1 MRVRFNN
8 ATLFLSAFVT
18 LALSGCLVGPKY
30 HAPQMPAPPAW
41 GSEPADAATKTYGG
55 AVDSTWW
62 NSFHDA
68 ELTSLVTRL
77 AKENLDLKAA
87 AERVEQARDARQI
100 ARAAGLPSL
109 NANASY
115 TRVRQSPNA
124 FLSLVTP
131 APGAPLD
138 YNFFADNL
146 SSSWDLDLF
155 GRVRRSVEAAEANT
169 QAAIEARHGIALAAI
184 SEVAQD
190 YMQLRGV
197 QAREAI
203 IEANLK
209 LAEENLRLVKDRF
222 DNGVSTTLEVAD
234 AEAQRASIA
243 ALIPPVEAYKAGL
256 INAIG
261 LLLAQPPRV
270 LEKEL
275 EGTAPQPPTP
285 LSVPVGLPGD
295 LICRRPDVREAEAV
309 LHVATAETGVAV
321 ASFYP
326 DVSLSGHFGTEG
338 LRRGFP
344 SNAWVWPS
352 RAFEI
357 GPAISVP
364 IFEGGRLK
372 GTLRLRQSQQRE
384 AVLSFQKIVL
394 NSWREA
400 DDSLT
405 DLAQAQRARTEIVTA
420 VQQNQLALGAARQGY
435 TEGAIDFLNV
445 ISVQAALLQSQS
457 QLVNVD
463 TEINTRLVG
472 LYRSLGGGWEIA
484 N

>member
-1 MRVRFNN
+1 MRVFFNT
-8 ATLFLSAFVT
+8 ASLFLGTT
-18 LALSGCLVGPKY
+18 LALSGCVVGPKY
-30 HAPQMPAPPAW
+30 QAPNVPAPPAW

-55 AVDSTWW
+55 AIDSAWW
-62 NSFHDA
+62 NSFRDA
-68 ELTSLVTRL
+68 ELTALITGL
-77 AKENLDLKAA
+77 AQENLDLRSA

-109 NANASY
+109 DANASY
-115 TRVRQSPNA
+115 TRVRESANGTLLLFQ
-124 FLSLVTP
+124 P

-138 YNFFADNL
+138 YNFFADNV
-146 SSSWDLDLF
+146 SASWDLDLF
-155 GRVRRSVEAAEANT
+155 GHVRRSVEAAEANT

-203 IEANLK
+203 LQDNLK
-209 LAEENLRLVKDRF
+209 LAQANLRLVKDRF
-222 DNGVSTTLEVAD
+222 DNGVSTTLDVAN
-234 AEAQRASIA
+234 AQAQQASIA

-261 LLLAQPPRV
+261 VLLAQPPRV

-275 EGTAPQPPTP
+275 AGTAPQPPTP
-285 LSVPVGLPGD
+285 LTIPVGLPGD
-295 LICRRPDVREAEAV
+295 LIRRRPDVREAEAV
-309 LHVATAETGVAV
+309 LHAATAEVGVAV

-326 DVSLSGHFGTEG
+326 DISLSGHFGTEG
-338 LRRGFP
+338 LSS

-352 RAFEI
+352 RAFGI

-364 IFEGGRLK
+364 IFEGGRLRA
-372 GTLRLRQSQQRE
+372 TLRFRRSQQRE

-394 NSWREA
+394 NAWREA

-405 DLAQAQRARTEIVTA
+405 DLAQAQRARTDIVTA
-420 VQQNQLALGAARQGY
+420 VHQNELALAAARQGY

-445 ISVQAALLQSQS
+445 IAVQAALLQSQS

>member
-1 MRVRFNN
+1 M
-8 ATLFLSAFVT
+8 LHQ
-18 LALSGCLVGPKY
+18 P
-30 HAPQMPAPPAW
+30 PAP
-41 GSEPADAATKTYGG
+41 
-55 AVDSTWW
+55 
-62 NSFHDA
+62 
-68 ELTSLVTRL
+68 
-77 AKENLDLKAA
+77 
-87 AERVEQARDARQI
+87 
-100 ARAAGLPSL
+100 
-109 NANASY
+109 
-115 TRVRQSPNA
+115 
-124 FLSLVTP
+124 
-131 APGAPLD
+131 PLD
-138 YNFFADNL
+138 YNFFAD
-146 SSSWDLDLF
+146 SVFSSWDLDLF
-155 GRVRRSVEAAEANT
+155 GSVRHSVEAAKANT
-169 QAAIEARHGIALAAI
+169 QVAIEARHGIALAAI

-295 LICRRPDVREAEAV
+295 LIRRRPDVREAEAV

-394 NSWREA
+394 NAWREA

-405 DLAQAQRARTEIVTA
+405 DLAQAQRARTEITTA
-420 VQQNQLALGAARQGY
+420 VHQNELALAAARQGY

-445 ISVQAALLQSQS
+445 IFVQAALLQSQG
-457 QLVNVD
+457 QLVSVD

-484 N
+484 K

>member
-1 MRVRFNN
+1 MRVCFQN
-8 ATLFLSAFVT
+8 ARLFSGAFAT
-18 LALSGCLVGPKY
+18 LALSGCMVGPKY
-30 HAPQMPAPPAW
+30 QAPQMPSPPAW
-41 GSEPADAATKTYGG
+41 GSVPADAATKTYSG

-62 NSFHDA
+62 TNFHDA
-68 ELTSLVTRL
+68 ELISLVTRL
-77 AKENLDLKAA
+77 TKENLDLKTA

-115 TRVRQSPNA
+115 TRERQSPNG
-124 FLSLVTP
+124 FLSLLQS

-138 YNFFADNL
+138 YNFFAADV

-155 GRVRRSVEAAEANT
+155 GRLRHGVEAAEANT
-169 QAAIEARHGIALAAI
+169 EAAIEARHGIGLDAI

-197 QAREAI
+197 QARETI
-203 IEANLK
+203 LEENLK
-209 LAEENLRLVKDRF
+209 LAEQNLKLVQDRF
-222 DNGVSTTLEVAD
+222 NNGVSTTLDVAN
-234 AEAQRASIA
+234 AQAQRASIA
-243 ALIPPVEAYKAGL
+243 ALIPPVEAYEAGL

-261 LLLAQPPRV
+261 MLLAQPPRV

-275 EGTAPQPPTP
+275 EAAAPQPPTP

-295 LICRRPDVREAEAV
+295 LIRRRPDVRQAEAV
-309 LHVATAETGVAV
+309 LHAATAETGAAV

-326 DVSLSGHFGTEG
+326 DVSLSGHFGTES
-338 LRRGFP
+338 LSP
-344 SNAWVWPS
+344 TTALSWPS
-352 RAFEI
+352 RAFDI

-372 GTLRLRQSQQRE
+372 GMLHLRQSQQRE
-384 AVLSFQKIVL
+384 AVISFQKIVL
-394 NSWREA
+394 SAWREA

-405 DLAQAQRARTEIVTA
+405 DLAQAQRARADIVTA
-420 VQQNQLALGAARQGY
+420 VHQNELALAAARQGY

-445 ISVQAALLQSQS
+445 IAVQAALLQSQS

-472 LYRSLGGGWEIA
+472 LYRSLGGGWEIV

>member
-1 MRVRFNN
+1 MRVRFNT
-8 ATLFLSAFVT
+8 ASLFLNAFAT

-30 HAPQMPAPPAW
+30 HPPQMPAPPVW

-62 NSFHDA
+62 TSFHDA

-77 AKENLDLKAA
+77 AKENLDLKTA

-115 TRVRQSPNA
+115 TRVRASPNA
-124 FLSLVTP
+124 FLSLVTQ

-138 YNFFADNL
+138 YNFFADNV
-146 SSSWDLDLF
+146 SVSWDLDLF

-169 QAAIEARHGIALAAI
+169 QAAIEERHGIALAAI

-203 IEANLK
+203 IEDNLK

-222 DNGVSTTLEVAD
+222 DNGVSTTLDVAN
-234 AEAQRASIA
+234 AQAQRASIA

-295 LICRRPDVREAEAV
+295 LIRRRPDVREAEAV
-309 LHVATAETGVAV
+309 LHAATAETGVAV
-321 ASFYP
+321 ANFYP
-326 DVSLSGHFGTEG
+326 DVSLSGHFGAESLSPGTA
-338 LRRGFP
+338 F
-344 SNAWVWPS
+344 SWAS

-357 GPAISVP
+357 GPSISIP
-364 IFEGGRLK
+364 IFEGGRLR

-384 AVLSFQKIVL
+384 AVLSFQKTVL
-394 NSWREA
+394 NAWREA

-405 DLAQAQRARTEIVTA
+405 DLAQAQRARTEIATA
-420 VQQNQLALGAARQGY
+420 VHQNELALVAARQGY

-457 QLVNVD
+457 QLVNVE

-484 N
+484 K